1 MTPTDCKVGDELIA
15 AEFGPLTIADTVRW
29 AGVQENVERLHFDRE
44 FARENSRL
52 RTFIASGG
60 YRQALLARALT
71 DRIGPR
77 GKLLKLRVRH
87 TAPTFEG
94 DMLRYSAR
102 ITETATR
109 SDGIAISCAV
119 EGKNQQNEQI
129 LVGSC
134 LVLLPSDHA
143 SV

>member
-1 MTPTDCKVGDELIA
+1 MTPADCKVGNELVA

-29 AGVQENVERLHFDRE
+29 AGVQENVEPLHFDRE
-44 FARENSRL
+44 FARENGRL

-77 GKLLKLRVRH
+77 GKLLKLRVHH

-102 ITETATR
+102 IAETATR
-109 SDGIAISCAV
+109 FDGFAISCEV
-119 EGKNQQNEQI
+119 EGKNQQEERI

-134 LVLLPSDHA
+134 VLLLPSEHTSA
-143 SV
+143 

>member
-1 MTPTDCKVGDELIA
+1 MAAHFKVGDELVA

-60 YRQALLARALT
+60 YRQALLARTLT
-71 DRIGPR
+71 DRIGAR

-94 DMLRYSAR
+94 DTLRYSAR

-109 SDGIAISCAV
+109 SDGLAISCEIA
-119 EGKNQQNEQI
+119 GTNQKNEQV

-134 LVLLPSDHA
+134 LMVVPDEDA
-143 SV
+143 SI

>member
-1 MTPTDCKVGDELIA
+1 
-15 AEFGPLTIADTVRW
+15 
-29 AGVQENVERLHFDRE
+29 
-44 FARENSRL
+44 
-52 RTFIASGG
+52 
-60 YRQALLARALT
+60 
-71 DRIGPR
+71 
-77 GKLLKLRVRH
+77 VRH

-102 ITETATR
+102 ITETASR
-109 SDGIAISCAV
+109 SGGIAISCEV

-134 LVLLPSDHA
+134 LVLLPSEQA

>member
-1 MTPTDCKVGDELIA
+1 MTFAELQVGDELVA
-15 AEFGPLTIADTVRW
+15 AEFGPLTIVDTVRW
-29 AGVQENVERLHFDRE
+29 AGVQENVEQLHFDRE

-52 RTFIASGG
+52 LTFIASGG

-77 GKLLKLRVRH
+77 GKLLQLRVRH

-102 ITETATR
+102 ITETTKSR
-109 SDGIAISCAV
+109 EEIAITCEL

-134 LVLLPSDHA
+134 IVLVPGDHD
-143 SV
+143 S